1 MNYSDIPKPTARE
14 LRILSI
20 LIVLALAFASLSGC
34 GLLPEATDGGLF
46 DVQEPD
52 CSITVVDVMAKA
64 GILATGSLDATG
76 KLLVR
81 RGKCTAQ
88 DIEIY
93 KKAARL

>member
-1 MNYSDIPKPTARE
+1 MNYSDIPKPTSRE
-14 LRILSI
+14 LRIL
-20 LIVLALAFASLSGC
+20 LIVMALTLASLSGC
-34 GLLPEATDGGLF
+34 GLLPEANGGLF
-46 DVQEPD
+46 DVEGDD
-52 CSITVVDVMAKA
+52 CSITVVDTTAKA

-76 KLLVR
+76 KVLVR